1 MMVGAKPFDRAGLG
15 VLPWAPASSSSS
27 RPPLLHL
34 VEAGP
39 GSIYVQQSTLLFSP
53 NLPFSVRC
61 ACLFLFSFFF
71 GTVLF
76 STIASKAHQLGTTS
90 MQRHLFDPVM
100 HIWRA
105 RREYQHTASPT
116 VSSVRI
122 SIGPLAR
129 LLVRHCE
136 RGTINVL
143 VPGRRHARRHFAKR
157 PTGHVGG

>member
-1 MMVGAKPFDRAGLG
+1 MIEPGLASFRGHQPPRHHLGRRSSTWSRPGLG
-15 VLPWAPASSSSS
+15 PFMYSSQPFYFPLIS
-27 RPPLLHL
+27 RSLCVAL
-34 VEAGP
+34 VFFFFP
-39 GSIYVQQSTLLFSP
+39 
-53 NLPFSVRC
+53 
-61 ACLFLFSFFF
+61 FFF

-90 MQRHLFDPVM
+90 MQRHLFNPVM